1 MILCME
7 RPESPLGW
15 PFTLPLVIAGEIDV
29 LPAEW
34 GEVFEQLGIYDGAV
48 PG

>member
-1 MILCME
+1 MARGSE
-7 RPESPLGW
+7 WRESTLSGSLA
-15 PFTLPLVIAGEIDV
+15 LPLVIAGEVDV

-34 GEVFEQLGIYDGAV
+34 GEVFEQLGVQDFAV